1 MNKITM
7 DVDVL
12 SSLLLDVELG
22 IDSVSETLLEIV
34 VDSSDFVFAS
44 SDPNWNFSL

>member
-1 MNKITM
+1 M

-44 SDPNWNFSL
+44 SDPNRNFSL